1 MLLCSLKVKKHT
13 VTLVSLIC
21 AAVFVFVCFFA
32 LRLSSADT
40 ITVGD
45 KTVTLTAESEEDI
58 GEFISALGYEADELI
73 SKREVVIPSQ
83 WNELYTSYAQTQKEQ
98 GFDLSKIIGKDAK
111 EYTYSLKDSELF
123 AVILVCDSRI
133 AAAHLSRLDGSA
145 EIEELL

>member
-98 GFDLSKIIGKDAK
+98 GFDLSKIKGKDAK
-111 EYTYSLKDSELF
+111 GFF
-123 AVILVCDSRI
+123 A
-133 AAAHLSRLDGSA
+133 
-145 EIEELL
+145 